1 MDGFTRPEIEDYAY
15 AATRAE
21 PELLERLERRTHA
34 EMEDPQM
41 LTGRVEGRLLK
52 LLVRMLRP
60 RLAVE
65 VGTFTGYS
73 ALSIAEGLETGA
85 RVITC
90 ELDPDRARVA
100 RESFAVSPH
109 GAKIELRLGPALQ
122 TLRSIR
128 EPVDFSFIDAD
139 KTGYPEYYEELLAR
153 TRPGGVILLDN
164 MLMSGRV
171 LAPVDEGT
179 RAVAALNARIAVD
192 ERVENVLLTVR
203 DGVQLVVK
211 R

>member
-1 MDGFTRPEIEDYAY
+1 MQLFTRPEIEDYAR
-15 AATRAE
+15 AVTRAE
-21 PELLERLERRTHA
+21 PQGLAALERRTFA

-52 LLVRMLRP
+52 LIARLLRP

-73 ALSIAEGLETGA
+73 ALSIAEGMEDGA
-85 RVITC
+85 RLITC
-90 ELDPDRARVA
+90 ELDPARARVA
-100 RESFAVSPH
+100 REAFAASPH
-109 GAKIELRLGPALQ
+109 GAKIELRLGPAAE
-122 TLRSIR
+122 TLRAIA
-128 EPVDFSFIDAD
+128 EPVDLSFVDAD
-139 KTGYPEYYEELLAR
+139 KTGYPEYYELLVER
-153 TRPGGVILLDN
+153 TRPGGAILLDN

-171 LAPVDEGT
+171 LDPRDDGA
-179 RAVAALNARIAVD
+179 RAVAALNERIARD

>member
-1 MDGFTRPEIEDYAY
+1 METFARPEIEDYAY

-21 PELLERLERRTHA
+21 PELLAQLERRTHA

-52 LLVRMLRP
+52 LLTRLLRP

-73 ALSIAEGLETGA
+73 ALSIAEGLEEGA
-85 RVITC
+85 RLITC
-90 ELDPDRARVA
+90 ELDSDRARVA
-100 RESFAVSPH
+100 RESFASSAH
-109 GAKIELRLGPALQ
+109 GAKIELRLGPALE
-122 TLRSIR
+122 TLRGIT
-128 EPVDFSFIDAD
+128 EPIDFSFIDAD
-139 KTGYPEYYEELLAR
+139 KTGYPEYYEELVLR
-153 TRPGGVILLDN
+153 TRAGGAILLDN

-171 LAPVDEGT
+171 LDPQDEGS
-179 RAVAALNARIAVD
+179 RAVAALNQRIAHD
-192 ERVENVLLTVR
+192 ARVENVLLTVR

-211 R
+211 L

>member
-1 MDGFTRPEIEDYAY
+1 MDPLVRADIDQYAWRHTRPDPADL
-15 AATRAE
+15 AALAA
-21 PELLERLERRTHA
+21 RTAA
-34 EMEDPQM
+34 EMPDPQM
-41 LTGRVEGRLLK
+41 LTGRVAGRLLK

-60 RLAVE
+60 RLVVE

-73 ALSIAEGLETGA
+73 ALSMAEALEPGA
-85 RVITC
+85 RLITC
-90 ELDPDRARVA
+90 EINPAAERLARAA
-100 RESFAVSPH
+100 FAASPH
-109 GAKIELRLGPALQ
+109 GSKIELRMGPALAS
-122 TLRSIR
+122 LRALR

-139 KTGYPEYYEELLAR
+139 KTGYPDYYEALVER
-153 TRPGGVILLDN
+153 TRPGGVIVLDN

-171 LAPVDEGT
+171 LEPREDGP
-179 RAVAALNARIAVD
+179 RAVAALNARIAGD

>member
-1 MDGFTRPEIEDYAY
+1 MESFTRPDIEEYAH
-15 AATRAE
+15 AMTRAE
-21 PELLERLERRTHA
+21 PGLLLALEQRTHA

-52 LLVRMLRP
+52 LLVRMLKP

-65 VGTFTGYS
+65 IGTFTGYS
-73 ALSIAEGLETGA
+73 ALSIAEGLESGA
-85 RVITC
+85 RLITC

-100 RESFAVSPH
+100 RESFAASVH
-109 GAKIELRLGPALQ
+109 GAKIELRLGPALE
-122 TLRSIR
+122 TLRGIQ
-128 EPVDFSFIDAD
+128 EAVDFSFIDAD
-139 KTGYPEYYEELLAR
+139 KTGYPEYYEELVTR
-153 TRPGGVILLDN
+153 TRQGGAILLDN

-171 LAPVDEGT
+171 LDPQDDGS
-179 RAVAALNARIAVD
+179 RAVAALNRLIAAD